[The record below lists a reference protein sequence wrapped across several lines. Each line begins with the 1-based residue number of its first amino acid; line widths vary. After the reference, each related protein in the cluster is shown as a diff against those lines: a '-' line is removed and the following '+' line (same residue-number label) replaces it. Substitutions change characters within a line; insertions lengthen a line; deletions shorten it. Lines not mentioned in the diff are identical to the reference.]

1 MNMLTGGPLATV
13 RFISSGCGVRLFLFA
28 LRLSR
33 TFGGSYENSSTPL
46 LCNISYVIRSSGIE
60 LFMKKNLLFFF
71 LVVACISCTKNAAPL
86 DSPSDNDPVISPDS
100 VLVSLNANIG
110 IEKVP
115 LTKSGSSD
123 DLYAVRIYQ
132 YFTGQI
138 GEARIAAYGTFDD
151 LSKAIVKMSKKHLY
165 GIDIAYIP
173 NAKNLVYH
181 SGDSWGVPFNAV
193 WNENGGLNEMMYPGL
208 SAEPVWGLGEGA
220 IQEKD
225 ITDYR
230 VQSNNWSTIQRYQ
243 GVAFCNPAVSSS
255 VNITLYTMMVG
266 FRLEISDFTS
276 GTVSIGGM
284 HGHKYSAKP
293 DNGSAILDIV
303 VCMDNLPTCSS
314 LNNPDE
320 LANAQSFDSFAKE
333 YMEHYSDRI
342 NPDSPVN
349 ISYTDDGGNELVLYH
364 NQTFNP
370 ERNTKYVLKFSLS
383 DAIANGGISANLAD
397 EGEMGEKDFQL

>member
-1 MNMLTGGPLATV
+1 
-13 RFISSGCGVRLFLFA
+13 
-28 LRLSR
+28 
-33 TFGGSYENSSTPL
+33 
-46 LCNISYVIRSSGIE
+46 
-60 LFMKKNLLFFF
+60 MKKNLLFFF
-71 LVVACISCTKNAAPL
+71 LVVACISCTKNASPL

-138 GEARIAAYGTFDD
+138 GEPMIAAYGTFDD

-208 SAEPVWGLGEGA
+208 SAEPVWGLEHGA

-225 ITDYR
+225 ITDYL

-284 HGHKYSAKP
+284 DGHKYSAKP

-303 VCMDNLPTCSS
+303 VCMENLPTCHS
-314 LNNPDE
+314 LYNPDE

-342 NPDSPVN
+342 NPASPVN